1 MRSPVVITW
10 IKVQWKLGNCRMC
23 KVIGSIEA
31 LQPPKTHR
39 HPLSF
44 SLCLLAQEQRSL
56 LCALNEQKDSAYH
69 IFDSISSISV
79 SDTIPPCVHTLFC
92 PGPSQSLPK
101 QVNLSRFRVAQGGR
115 VDMGAFRGQ
124 RTIFRQSTCTDIKMH
139 SPVSLGPCISK
150 KTVSQP
156 LPDYGYF
163 N

>member
-1 MRSPVVITW
+1 MEAGELACAKSSVVSKHSDHQNLT
-10 IKVQWKLGNCRMC
+10 
-23 KVIGSIEA
+23 VIHFPSVSVYWLKSKEA
-31 LQPPKTHR
+31 FYVHCMSRRTQ
-39 HPLSF
+39 
-44 SLCLLAQEQRSL
+44 
-56 LCALNEQKDSAYH
+56 AYH
-69 IFDSISSISV
+69 VFDSISSISV

-92 PGPSQSLPK
+92 PEPSQSLPK
-101 QVNLSRFRVAQGGR
+101 QVNLSRSRVAQGGR

-124 RTIFRQSTCTDIKMH
+124 RTIFRQSTCTDIKIH